1 MYACGYLCKY
11 VCVYVCEILVT
22 KCRTSVY
29 QFHQTFQVSVYK
41 YAKWVRTDVFEIKM
55 HIQLGHIDKNEAHDS

>member
-1 MYACGYLCKY
+1 MVMYMAKSNIP
-11 VCVYVCEILVT
+11 CEILVT

-55 HIQLGHIDKNEAHDS
+55 HIVRQLGHIDKKRGTW